1 MKLVRKA
8 SAFTLIELLV
18 VISIIGIL
26 ATIAIPAI
34 NKALVA
40 GQMTGTLAN
49 ARSLQTATTMM
60 SLDTA
65 NSGEG
70 LSWTSTN
77 DSTGNA
83 QPVGLQTFLGAL
95 TSNNYLS
102 VAELRKLLTAPG
114 VSPQGNT
121 FSAGTIAFNFFQVD
135 GNSPSD
141 QPFVVTANM
150 VSPKSL
156 DAKKSPYGNKGFVY
170 FTKGGD
176 GGAKTRPSDVT
187 STNIFPTSGTDASGN
202 QQTYYNNF
210 IK

>member
-1 MKLVRKA
+1 MKLARKA

-34 NKALVA
+34 NKALVS

-65 NSGEG
+65 SSGEG
-70 LSWTSTN
+70 LSWTSQP
-77 DSTGNA
+77 DSTGNQTA
-83 QPVGLQTFLGAL
+83 VSLSTFLTAL
-95 TSNNYLS
+95 TSNNYLT
-102 VAELRKLLTAPG
+102 VPELRKLLTAPG
-114 VSPQGNT
+114 VAPQGNNFT
-121 FSAGTIAFNFFQVD
+121 SGNIAFNFFQVD
-135 GNSPSD
+135 SNSPSD

-150 VSPKSL
+150 DAPKSPL
-156 DAKKSPYGNKGFVY
+156 NPKKSPYGNKGFVY

-176 GGAKTRPSDVT
+176 GGAKTRPSDAT
-187 STNIFPTSGTDASGN
+187 STNIFPSSDATN
-202 QQTYYNNF
+202 TYNMTF